1 MLNAQHPKTDRHT
14 THTGQNN
21 MNKTESKEIAKI
33 IAVAPHLGSDYAARA
48 VSALIRCSIR
58 SKAQAEMLA
67 IARQHG
73 WHQSADFIVC
83 PRFA

>member
-1 MLNAQHPKTDRHT
+1 MLSAQHPKTDRHT
-14 THTGQNN
+14 THTGQNI
-21 MNKTESKEIAKI
+21 MNKSETKEMNKI
-33 IAVAPHLGSDYAARA
+33 VAIAPHLGADFAARA
-48 VSALIRCSIR
+48 VSALIRCSMR

-73 WHQSADFIVC
+73 WDKSSEFIIC

>member
-1 MLNAQHPKTDRHT
+1 
-14 THTGQNN
+14 
-21 MNKTESKEIAKI
+21 MNKTESKEISKI
-33 IAVAPHLGSDYAARA
+33 LAVAPHLGADYAARA
-48 VSALIRCSIR
+48 VSALIRCSMR

-73 WHQSADFIVC
+73 WDKSPEFIIC